1 MPSSS
6 PNPGDNDASL
16 FADFLAELLAEHG
29 LQQSQVAK
37 AAEKVAERNTGERG
51 RLHRVSWST
60 LSRTLNKKFIRP
72 PTRAKFNTLALA
84 CLYAAR
90 ETAGEADPLPDL
102 READRLWS
110 QWQEFR
116 RQSLPVELR
125 GYRQGHQRPAAAA
138 AAAARPAP
146 AKPLRKDAEQ
156 LRYEAAYGRAG
167 TALLAAAR
175 SPEAAPE
182 AALVLALLRLLDS
195 HPGEG
200 ETWLLTAQSL
210 GSAEAG
216 SLLGV
221 QAPQERKLS
230 AARQAVKTAASASS
244 LLQEGEIRPLLL
256 ERAARS
262 GLHEAA
268 HQLAAYYAGA
278 GEAGHAARWSTAA
291 VRAN

>member
-37 AAEKVAERNTGERG
+37 AAEKVAERDTGERG
-51 RLHRVSWST
+51 RLHRVSWAT
-60 LSRTLNKKFIRP
+60 LSRTLNKKFSRP

-125 GYRQGHQRPAAAA
+125 GYRQGHQQP

-167 TALLAAAR
+167 TTLLAAAR
-175 SPEAAPE
+175 SPEADPE

-200 ETWLLTAQSL
+200 ETWLRTAESL
-210 GSAEAG
+210 GSAEADN
-216 SLLGV
+216 LLGV

-262 GLHEAA
+262 GLREAA